1 MTNLHKLAAVFNL
14 EEYRDYK
21 IENGSIY
28 IIQHQENGGSF
39 WLHFGKTL
47 AYRNDKSAMFRD
59 IASAI
64 K

>member
-1 MTNLHKLAAVFNL
+1 MTNLEKLAKSFGL

-28 IIQHQENGGSF
+28 IIKYQENGGSF
-39 WLHFGKTL
+39 WLYFGKTL
-47 AYRNDKSAMFRD
+47 AYRNDKSSMFRD
-59 IASAI
+59 IAAAV